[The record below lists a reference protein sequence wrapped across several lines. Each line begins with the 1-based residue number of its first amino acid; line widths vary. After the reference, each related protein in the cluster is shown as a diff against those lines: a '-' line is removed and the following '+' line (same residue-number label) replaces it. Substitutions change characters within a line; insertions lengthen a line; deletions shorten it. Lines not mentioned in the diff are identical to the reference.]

1 MLGKGEKRNKFN
13 LWPDPVGHFGPPGGH
28 LELFRL
34 GGAGGEQVPPAPLGW
49 YFVHILSDFN
59 ALKKESI

>member
-1 MLGKGEKRNKFN
+1 MLGKGEKKEKVKFVVRPRRPF
-13 LWPDPVGHFGPPGGH
+13 WGPLVAILDFADVASG
-28 LELFRL
+28 ERL
-34 GGAGGEQVPPAPLGW
+34 PPALLGW